1 MYPYLT
7 FLTESKNPTVTPV
20 PPNLRGHV
28 MERNSEKEAKDFK
41 IKYPHFVIFTKA
53 YNYVNM
59 ALERPWV
66 NKSPKV

>member
-7 FLTESKNPTVTPV
+7 FLTESKTPTVTPI
-20 PPNLRGHV
+20 PPNLRRHV
-28 MERNSEKEAKDFK
+28 MERNSEKEAKDLK

-59 ALERPWV
+59 ALERLWV